1 MTSRAWKTGNGR
13 GAETVMATLNSSIE
27 RCRGQPWA
35 VWADTAPSTDGEGSD
50 LEEKSVPGREV
61 VRFKKEDMRYYGVR
75 PMEDEVVLV
84 VCERCGQ
91 VVKPQALQYHIEH
104 RHGGKDSDA
113 SSLRTATMIPTGR
126 PPGLTSPH
134 HGNPRPTLPANRTA
148 KSSGMKLNHLVP
160 VVALDRTADI
170 TALKKSASSAASKKS
185 SNSKKSTSSSYS
197 SKSSFDKERK
207 IPLKDREYDPNKHCG
222 VWLPDMKKPCTRSL
236 TCKTHALSLRR
247 AVPQRRKPFDELLA
261 EHKARARE
269 REREKE
275 MENKLKE
282 HQRLASLSAHSAAFA
297 PEIVPQKI
305 TSPTKPAPRS
315 SPGVNSVFQRPSFQ
329 PSGQP
334 ADSRHASPEPKA
346 RPGSDGEGEE
356 EADSNENLDCP
367 HILNHPRPATM
378 CAFGARRF
386 GKGCYMFSRRT
397 DLLRSAFTALLERQL
412 HSPPLKRPASEPVES
427 LHQSTTEHQEPPFD
441 PYDPSRIG
449 PTLDL
454 GGYKPPLL
462 AQPWDLPLAK
472 PVPPA
477 SNKSKSRK
485 TKESGSSKSKK
496 KKSGGSSGGGG
507 GNSAP
512 PDVSLSMNNSGVY
525 LTSANGA
532 VSLSTPTGYT
542 ISSNIP
548 HITAQAATKEH
559 LARLGM
565 AKGTPAISTTLGDS
579 IKGLSIVV
587 TNIDPLVNGQVIN
600 VGSGVVQRTPSRE
613 SASGNA
619 AGAICSTGSVS
630 SSSHAASSSAK
641 SRKRSSSSS
650 SSAKSKSKPSNGT
663 HSSHKSAKSS
673 SGQSQGGTGGAT
685 GGVGN
690 NSFSP
695 LQPSPSTTP
704 SPLFRPGS
712 ISPQIADSSPLP
724 NGIGPS
730 PPGVGMK
737 GFPPTINHYQN
748 VNVIS
753 PGQHSSSPS
762 PGSTDVSPSNSGHM
776 SNIAK
781 YSQSGSTSS
790 PSLRANAQFQKHIAI
805 AAHKQHLDQHRRSP
819 SLASKSSHSNQH
831 AIYNHQVYSGGQQ
844 RPGGGA
850 KQPPPPFPM
859 QQGLLRVPISQQST
873 QGGMTVTG
881 MAQGLFLQQPQR
893 QKLFSQGEDG
903 QQTQQPANAM

>member
-35 VWADTAPSTDGEGSD
+35 VWADTAPTADGEGSD
-50 LEEKSVPGREV
+50 LEENSVPGREV

-104 RHGGKDSDA
+104 RHGGKDSDT
-113 SSLRTATMIPTGR
+113 SSMRSATMIPTGR

-134 HGNPRPTLPANRTA
+134 HGNPRPSLPANRTA
-148 KSSGMKLNHLVP
+148 KSAGMKLNHLVP
-160 VVALDRTADI
+160 VVALDRASDL
-170 TALKKSASSAASKKS
+170 TALKKSASTAQATTKKS

-282 HQRLASLSAHSAAFA
+282 QQRLASLSAHSAAFA

-305 TSPTKPAPRS
+305 TSPTKSTPRT

-334 ADSRHASPEPKA
+334 ADTRHVSPEPKA

-454 GGYKPPLL
+454 GYKPPLL
-462 AQPWDLPLAK
+462 AQTWDLPLAK
-472 PVPPA
+472 PVPPS
-477 SNKSKSRK
+477 SNKSSKSKK
-485 TKESGSSKSKK
+485 TKDSGSGKSKK
-496 KKSGGSSGGGG
+496 KKSSSGGGS
-507 GNSAP
+507 SAP

-548 HITAQAATKEH
+548 HITTQAATKEH

-600 VGSGVVQRTPSRE
+600 VGSGMVQRTPSRE
-613 SASGNA
+613 SASGNS
-619 AGAICSTGSVS
+619 AGAICSTGSG
-630 SSSHAASSSAK
+630 SSHAASSSAK

-650 SSAKSKSKPSNGT
+650 SSAKSKGGSKPSNGT
-663 HSSHKSAKSS
+663 HSHKSAKSS
-673 SGQSQGGTGGAT
+673 GQTQ

-690 NSFSP
+690 AAAVETRG
-695 LQPSPSTTP
+695 LPSPSTTP

-730 PPGVGMK
+730 PPGVSMK

-781 YSQSGSTSS
+781 YSQSTSAS
-790 PSLRANAQFQKHIAI
+790 ASSMRANAQFQKHIAI

-831 AIYNHQVYSGGQQ
+831 TIYNHQVYSGGQQ

-850 KQPPPPFPM
+850 KQPPPPFPL

-873 QGGMTVTG
+873 QGGMAVTG

>member
-35 VWADTAPSTDGEGSD
+35 VWADTAPTADGEGSD
-50 LEEKSVPGREV
+50 LEENSVPGREV

-104 RHGGKDSDA
+104 RHGGKDSDT
-113 SSLRTATMIPTGR
+113 SSMRSATMIPTGR

-134 HGNPRPTLPANRTA
+134 HGNPRPSLPANRTA
-148 KSSGMKLNHLVP
+148 KSAGMKLNHLVP
-160 VVALDRTADI
+160 VVALDRASDL
-170 TALKKSASSAASKKS
+170 TALKKSASTAQATTKKS

-282 HQRLASLSAHSAAFA
+282 QQRLASLSAHSAAFA

-305 TSPTKPAPRS
+305 TSPTKSTPRT

-334 ADSRHASPEPKA
+334 ADTRHVSPEPKA

-454 GGYKPPLL
+454 GYKPPLL
-462 AQPWDLPLAK
+462 AQTWDLPLAK
-472 PVPPA
+472 PVPPS
-477 SNKSKSRK
+477 SNKSSKSKK
-485 TKESGSSKSKK
+485 TKDSGSGKSKK
-496 KKSGGSSGGGG
+496 KKSSSGGGS
-507 GNSAP
+507 SAP

-548 HITAQAATKEH
+548 HITTQAATKEH

-600 VGSGVVQRTPSRE
+600 VGSGMVQRTPSRE
-613 SASGNA
+613 SASGNS
-619 AGAICSTGSVS
+619 AGAICSTGSG
-630 SSSHAASSSAK
+630 SSHAASSSAK

-650 SSAKSKSKPSNGT
+650 SSAKSKGGSKPSNGT
-663 HSSHKSAKSS
+663 HSHKSAKSS
-673 SGQSQGGTGGAT
+673 GQTQGGVGNAAGGRDA
-685 GGVGN
+685 GIGVGN

-730 PPGVGMK
+730 PPGVSMK

-781 YSQSGSTSS
+781 YSQSTSAS
-790 PSLRANAQFQKHIAI
+790 ASSMRANAQFQKHIAI

-831 AIYNHQVYSGGQQ
+831 TIYNHQVYSGGQQ

-850 KQPPPPFPM
+850 KQPPPPFP
-859 QQGLLRVPISQQST
+859 
-873 QGGMTVTG
+873 
-881 MAQGLFLQQPQR
+881 LQQVR
-893 QKLFSQGEDG
+893 DF
-903 QQTQQPANAM
+903 

>member
-35 VWADTAPSTDGEGSD
+35 VWADTAPNNDGEGSD
-50 LEEKSVPGREV
+50 LEENSVPGREV
-61 VRFKKEDMRYYGVR
+61 VRFKKEDMRFYGVR
-75 PMEDEVVLV
+75 PMEDEVLLV

-104 RHGGKDSDA
+104 RHGGKDSDT
-113 SSLRTATMIPTGR
+113 SSMRSATMIPTGR

-134 HGNPRPTLPANRTA
+134 HGNPRPSVPAGRNA
-148 KSSGMKLNHLVP
+148 KSGGMKLNHLVP
-160 VVALDRTADI
+160 VVALDRSADL
-170 TALKKSASSAASKKS
+170 TALKKSAAAAKKS
-185 SNSKKSTSSSYS
+185 SNSKKSTSSSSS

-282 HQRLASLSAHSAAFA
+282 QQRLASLSAHSAAFA

-305 TSPTKPAPRS
+305 TSPTKPAPRN

-334 ADSRHASPEPKA
+334 ADTRHVSPEPKA

-386 GKGCYMFSRRT
+386 GTGCYMFSRRT

-427 LHQSTTEHQEPPFD
+427 LHQATTDHQEPTFD

-454 GGYKPPLL
+454 GYKPPLL
-462 AQPWDLPLAK
+462 AQTWDLPLSK
-472 PVPPA
+472 PVAPA
-477 SNKSKSRK
+477 ANKPSKSRK
-485 TKESGSSKSKK
+485 TKDSTSSRSKK
-496 KKSGGSSGGGG
+496 KKSSSGGG
-507 GNSAP
+507 SSVQP

-542 ISSNIP
+542 ITSNIP
-548 HITAQAATKEH
+548 HISTQPATKEH

-619 AGAICSTGSVS
+619 AGAICSTGSSS

-650 SSAKSKSKPSNGT
+650 SSAKSKGGSKPSNGT
-663 HSSHKSAKSS
+663 HSHKSAKS
-673 SGQSQGGTGGAT
+673 SGQSQGGAGSASGVRDAG
-685 GGVGN
+685 GGVGS

-695 LQPSPSTTP
+695 LQRSPSTTP

-776 SNIAK
+776 ANIAK
-781 YSQSGSTSS
+781 FSQSQSGTSS
-790 PSLRANAQFQKHIAI
+790 SSMRANAQFQKHIAN
-805 AAHKQHLDQHRRSP
+805 AAHKQHIDQHRRSP

-850 KQPPPPFPM
+850 KQPPPPFP
-859 QQGLLRVPISQQST
+859 
-873 QGGMTVTG
+873 
-881 MAQGLFLQQPQR
+881 LQQVR
-893 QKLFSQGEDG
+893 DF
-903 QQTQQPANAM
+903 